1 MYDKR
6 YTTFKCI
13 SLIRVIELES
23 NNGVQE
29 IAAVRM
35 LVKWWNKNLG
45 YTLFAFSNNYMH
57 TLAAVLETTVKERKQ

>member
-29 IAAVRM
+29 IAVVRM

-57 TLAAVLETTVKERKQ
+57 TLAVVLETTVKERKQ